1 MRWQF
6 RGRAWR
12 FEACDPVR
20 LMGVLN
26 VTPDSFS
33 DGGQYLTA
41 AAALEQALALVE
53 AGADIIDVG
62 GESSRPG
69 AEPVPV
75 ELELERVVPLVRA
88 LRVRS
93 DVVVSVDTTK
103 AAVARAA
110 LEQGADIVN
119 DITALTGDPLMTPL
133 VAETGAGVVLMHMRG
148 RPATMQQGDL
158 SAEDLVGDVVD
169 GLQACAEAA
178 VRAGVAPEAICL
190 DPGLGFGK
198 TVDQNLALVAELPR
212 LCALGRPV
220 LVGASRK
227 SFLGAVTGQPVDARS
242 AATAATNACAVWQ
255 GASILR
261 VHDAAAA
268 RDVSAMVRAISERAT

>member
-103 AAVARAA
+103 AAVARAELRELL
-110 LEQGADIVN
+110 LELRLGW
-119 DITALTGDPLMTPL
+119 
-133 VAETGAGVVLMHMRG
+133 
-148 RPATMQQGDL
+148 
-158 SAEDLVGDVVD
+158 AEDL
-169 GLQACAEAA
+169 E
-178 VRAGVAPEAICL
+178 AGV
-190 DPGLGFGK
+190 
-198 TVDQNLALVAELPR
+198 EL
-212 LCALGRPV
+212 
-220 LVGASRK
+220 
-227 SFLGAVTGQPVDARS
+227 GQPALHEDRLLVHRVQVVHGQARLLGS
-242 AATAATNACAVWQ
+242 PLL
-255 GASILR
+255 G
-261 VHDAAAA
+261 
-268 RDVSAMVRAISERAT
+268 